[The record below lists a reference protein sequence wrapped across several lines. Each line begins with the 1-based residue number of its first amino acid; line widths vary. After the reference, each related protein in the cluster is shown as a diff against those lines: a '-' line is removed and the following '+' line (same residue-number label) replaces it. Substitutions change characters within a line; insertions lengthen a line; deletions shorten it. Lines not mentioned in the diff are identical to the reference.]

1 METIKITKGQPFA
14 LWVPTIMLNADG
26 EQAVDAGTLT
36 DVVIEVTNGCEAKS
50 VAFHAFEHWLV
61 LEFGN
66 DLNVGPCSIR
76 IRGVLESGR
85 AFSLA
90 LSKPVE
96 IVNWDKESN
105 WDRFIIGDHIELT
118 DHPFITGAFLT
129 DAEYDELKAK
139 LRQSIAAAEQ
149 AEEDAQAAKEE
160 YIEKAEMLDD
170 VAKETTSQEI
180 KQLIINE
187 GIERAQEYAAEIRE
201 IIGDWANE

>member
-1 METIKITKGQPFA
+1 METIKITKGQPFV
-14 LWVPTIMLNADG
+14 LWIPTIMLNADG

-36 DVVIEVTNGCEAKS
+36 DVVVEVTNGCEAKS
-50 VAFHAFEHWLV
+50 VVFHAFEHWLV

-129 DAEYDELKAK
+129 DAEYEELKAK

-149 AEEDAQAAKEE
+149 AEEEAQAAKEE
-160 YIEKAEMLDD
+160 YDRKAEMLDD
-170 VAKETTSQEI
+170 VAKETSSQEI

-187 GIERAQEYAAEIRE
+187 GIEHANEYAQQINE
-201 IIGDWANE
+201 IIGDWTNE